1 MLNPLFSQLLNA
13 VELVISDNADEV
25 AELDRIIGD
34 GDHIINLQRGLA
46 ALKVIENDFIE
57 IDWPEALMK
66 VGITLMTNMGGASG
80 SLFGTLFISMA
91 KEAKGQKLD
100 STTFPAIFYQ
110 GVESVKKRGK
120 AGVGEK
126 TMLDT
131 LIPVANRLKEDSANN
146 IEFKQ
151 LLSNLSNQAYAGM
164 TSTKDM
170 IATKGRASYLGERA
184 IGHIDAGA
192 RSSQLIIYAITEV
205 LSQQTDQS

>member
-100 STTFPAIFYQ
+100 STNFPAIFYQ
-110 GVESVKKRGK
+110 GVES
-120 AGVGEK
+120 EK

-164 TSTKDM
+164 ASTKDM
-170 IATKGRASYLGERA
+170 IATKGRASYLGKRA
-184 IGHIDAGA
+184 IGHVDAGA
-192 RSSQLIIYAITEV
+192 RSSQLIICAITEV